1 MQYRYFASGFDEVVE
16 QFNNMYGKKNILYAE
31 TQKDYETC
39 LMCKKQYKA
48 IILDTFLFFDILT
61 EDNIYH
67 VKSLEKYFDYIVF
80 AGKNIEQLNYKIKKL
95 YNK

>member
-1 MQYRYFASGFDEVVE
+1 MQYRYFACSFDEVVK
-16 QFNNMYGKKNILYAE
+16 QFRDNYGDSVLTAQ
-31 TQKDYETC
+31 TQKEFEQC
-39 LMCKKQYKA
+39 LMNKKYYKA

-80 AGKNIEQLNYKIKKL
+80 VGKDITELSIRIKKL
-95 YNK
+95 K